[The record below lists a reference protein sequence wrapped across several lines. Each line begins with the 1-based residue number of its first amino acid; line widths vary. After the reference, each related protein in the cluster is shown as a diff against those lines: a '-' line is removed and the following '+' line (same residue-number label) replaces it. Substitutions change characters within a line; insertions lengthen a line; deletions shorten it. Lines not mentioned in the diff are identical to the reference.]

1 MTTSTTGDPRTARLR
16 RAGWWVKAPRVV
28 LAGVLWLVLIEV
40 VPGVAAW
47 ALLAV
52 LVAGTAAA
60 VVAEPLV
67 VQLMWWARRPV
78 TALVVPGDSR
88 VTVLTTGRRSG
99 GIGLAGRRHLIVPT
113 AWVGRADLPAL
124 LVEARVRQ
132 LVSTGRFEV
141 AYEWFTWPWQVLASF
156 VSGVARGLAWLPL
169 VGFAWRVRLVVA
181 GIALWQSV
189 VAGRHAAVV
198 ALVVA
203 VGLSYLL
210 PWTRANHERLVRQA
224 AADLRQANIPLLRT
238 PSPADP
244 PPVPTAAAG
253 VVRRCSRAARRSRR
267 PCGRVASGHAAGL
280 LWR

>member
-1 MTTSTTGDPRTARLR
+1 MTTSTTGDPRAARLR

-40 VPGVAAW
+40 VPAVAAW
-47 ALLAV
+47 VLLAV

-88 VTVLTTGRRSG
+88 VPVLTTGRRSG

-113 AWVGRADLPAL
+113 ALAGRADLPAL

-132 LVSTGRFEV
+132 LVSIGRFEV
-141 AYEWFTWPWQVLASF
+141 AYEWFTAPWHVLASF
-156 VSGVARGLAWLPL
+156 ASGVARGLAWPTL
-169 VGFAWRVRLVVA
+169 VGFAWRVRPV
-181 GIALWQSV
+181 IAAIAVWQSV
-189 VAGRHAAVV
+189 VAGRHAA
-198 ALVVA
+198 AITLVVV

-224 AADLRQANIPLLRT
+224 VADLRQANTPVRT
-238 PSPADP
+238 PSPAGT
-244 PPVPTAAAG
+244 PPVPAAG
-253 VVRRCSRAARRSRR
+253 ARGVRRCSRAARRSHRR
-267 PCGRVASGHAAGL
+267 CGHVASSHAAGL

>member
-124 LVEARVRQ
+124 LVEARLRQ
-132 LVSTGRFEV
+132 LVSVGRLES
-141 AYEWFTWPWQVLASF
+141 AYLWFTWPWQVLASF
-156 VSGVARGLAWLPL
+156 ASGVARGLAWLPL
-169 VGFAWRVRLVVA
+169 AGFAWRVRLVVV
-181 GIALWQSV
+181 GIAVWQSV
-189 VAGRHAAVV
+189 VAGRHAA
-198 ALVVA
+198 AITLLVV

-210 PWTRANHERLVRQA
+210 PWTRTNHERLVRQA
-224 AADLRQANIPLLRT
+224 VADLRQANTPVRT
-238 PSPADP
+238 PSPAGS
-244 PPVPTAAAG
+244 PPVPAAG
-253 VVRRCSRAARRSRR
+253 ARSVRRCSRARRSHRR
-267 PCGRVASGHAAGL
+267 CGHVASGHAAGL